1 MYKIYTGCVTTIS
14 LEKLIIS
21 DCPPLSQL
29 ILEYSK
35 VRSSNPSLLILEA
48 IKTEETTISESLSFC
63 FVDFQ
68 INILSKASNKIIFIF
83 IFDFQNIETIYST
96 LV

>member
-1 MYKIYTGCVTTIS
+1 MEGESVRIGTRLPTS
-14 LEKLIIS
+14 
-21 DCPPLSQL
+21 L

-48 IKTEETTISESLSFC
+48 IKTEETTISESYSFC

-68 INILSKASNKIIFIF
+68 INK
-83 IFDFQNIETIYST
+83 
-96 LV
+96 